1 MTAVWQLVG
10 LVELAGNGHR
20 LTMPSP
26 LPTDAGVYTIMAKRS
41 REIYVGE
48 GASLSRRLKDY
59 ENAGWMPNTFSRT
72 NRTVQGWIF
81 EGITTKQDTFE
92 IHVCTE
98 AHFAS
103 DGSDSI
109 PLNLQQKYYRALVE
123 AAAIACQANTV
134 IINKQYEVD
143 CANLHRKLDH
153 LRSGESQLDSFC
165 RSKDISLGYLAD
177 NPQNDAAYER
187 RFDELFEAEA
197 QLEELR
203 NSISAIE
210 RHMRKH
216 GCTPVKEA

>member
-1 MTAVWQLVG
+1 MNHTTHSMTVVWQHIG

-20 LTMPSP
+20 LNMPSP

-48 GASLSRRLKDY
+48 GANLSRRLKNY

-103 DGSDSI
+103 DGSKSI

-123 AAAIACQANTV
+123 AATIADQRELT
-134 IINKQYEVD
+134 IKNKQF
-143 CANLHRKLDH
+143 L
-153 LRSGESQLDSFC
+153 Q
-165 RSKDISLGYLAD
+165 
-177 NPQNDAAYER
+177 
-187 RFDELFEAEA
+187 
-197 QLEELR
+197 
-203 NSISAIE
+203 
-210 RHMRKH
+210 
-216 GCTPVKEA
+216 